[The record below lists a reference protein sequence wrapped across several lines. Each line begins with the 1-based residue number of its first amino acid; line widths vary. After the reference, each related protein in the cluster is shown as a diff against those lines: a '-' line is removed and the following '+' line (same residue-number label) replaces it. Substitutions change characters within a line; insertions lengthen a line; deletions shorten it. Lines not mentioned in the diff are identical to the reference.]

1 MSCRCKKVT
10 GWEMTAGQSQNG
22 SFPSLA
28 WACPLAPQQLQTS
41 DQSEKFPSQNGHR
54 LHLYYR
60 ENMDI
65 TAGACQDTEAGLQSW
80 T

>member
-1 MSCRCKKVT
+1 
-10 GWEMTAGQSQNG
+10 MTAGQSQNG
-22 SFPSLA
+22 SFPSPA
-28 WACPLAPQQLQTS
+28 WACPHDPKRLQIS
-41 DQSEKFPSQNGHR
+41 DQGFPHKTAIH

-65 TAGACQDTEAGLQSW
+65 TAGACQDAKAGLQGW